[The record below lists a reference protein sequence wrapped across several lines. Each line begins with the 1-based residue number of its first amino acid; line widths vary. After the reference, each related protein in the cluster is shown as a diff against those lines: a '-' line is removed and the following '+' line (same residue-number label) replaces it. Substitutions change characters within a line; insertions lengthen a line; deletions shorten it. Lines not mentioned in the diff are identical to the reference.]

1 MRRYVKIEDIRETRS
16 WRHHPSARLYMYLCM
31 TCDYTSG
38 EWHGT
43 RRRTALEVGLTDQEY
58 RTALANLQR
67 DGLIEIA
74 NPTSNPTSNPK
85 STQRATQVRVVIIKE
100 LGGGTSPKE
109 QPNMQPNGQ
118 PNGQPSN
125 NYYYFK
131 KKYTLTRAREILPTV
146 RDAVMA
152 YCSLDTQQATA
163 AVRAFFVQQGKSGKT
178 WIDEEDFRLH
188 CCSWCLH
195 HYADAKTSLQA
206 ENKAEERQERVAKQL
221 DAAAQAAKDE
231 QALREKVGYLEY
243 VVKMPS
249 VAEVVKTM
257 YEQGFY
263 YDDHV
268 RELVEQLYIQK
279 PGLRD
284 EVTASLGFDILSV
297 TIKNIK

>member
-31 TCDYTSG
+31 SCDYTSG

-67 DGLIEIA
+67 DGLIEIT

-118 PNGQPSN
+118 PKEQPSN
-125 NYYYFK
+125 NNNNK
-131 KKYTLTRAREILPTV
+131 NKKYTLTRAREILPTV

-163 AVRAFFVQQGKSGKT
+163 AVRAFCVQQGKAGKT

-206 ENKAEERQERVAKQL
+206 ENKAAERQERVARQL

-231 QALREKVGYLEY
+231 QALRDKVGYLEY
-243 VVKMPS
+243 AVKMPS

-268 RELVEQLYIQK
+268 RELVEDLYKQK

-284 EVTASLGFDILSV
+284 KVTAAMGIDVLSV